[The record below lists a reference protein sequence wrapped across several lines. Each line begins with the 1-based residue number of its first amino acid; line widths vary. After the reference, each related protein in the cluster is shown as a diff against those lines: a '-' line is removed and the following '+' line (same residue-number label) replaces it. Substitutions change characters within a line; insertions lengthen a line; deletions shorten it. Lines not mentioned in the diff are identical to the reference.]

1 MVKGLFGIYL
11 FSFQTPY
18 FFIYKQFLFLKL
30 FFLFFIEQAFFYLT
44 REMKEVILSILKR
57 ELLKAMEFEGD

>member
-1 MVKGLFGIYL
+1 MFEKHNTINN
-11 FSFQTPY
+11 
-18 FFIYKQFLFLKL
+18 I
-30 FFLFFIEQAFFYLT
+30 LFFIEQAFFYLT